1 MITRGNGNRVGSI
14 KMVSENRHWFSVNC
28 LGGPRGMEQN
38 TRRKKKE
45 IDKEFIDNLLKS
57 YSERLV
63 KAHEE
68 IERLKHENAIL
79 KERVTILVGKK
90 PS

>member
-1 MITRGNGNRVGSI
+1 MGS
-14 KMVSENRHWFSVNC
+14 KTSSRME
-28 LGGPRGMEQN
+28 GPRGMEQN
-38 TRRKKKE
+38 TQGKKE
-45 IDKEFIDNLLKS
+45 GIDKEFIENLLKS

-79 KERVTILVGKK
+79 KERIAILVSKK
-90 PS
+90 QS

>member
-1 MITRGNGNRVGSI
+1 
-14 KMVSENRHWFSVNC
+14 
-28 LGGPRGMEQN
+28 MEQN
-38 TRRKKKE
+38 NLVKKE
-45 IDKEFIDNLLKS
+45 KIDKEFIENLLKS

-79 KERVTILVGKK
+79 KERIAILVDKK
-90 PS
+90 QS

>member
-1 MITRGNGNRVGSI
+1 
-14 KMVSENRHWFSVNC
+14 
-28 LGGPRGMEQN
+28 MEQN
-38 TRRKKKE
+38 TQGKKEE
-45 IDKEFIDNLLKS
+45 IDKEFIENLLKS

-79 KERVTILVGKK
+79 KERIAILVVKK
-90 PS
+90 QS

>member
-1 MITRGNGNRVGSI
+1 
-14 KMVSENRHWFSVNC
+14 MVSKTSSHM
-28 LGGPRGMEQN
+28 GGPRGMEQN
-38 TRRKKKE
+38 TRGKKEE
-45 IDKEFIDNLLKS
+45 IDKEFIENLLKS

-79 KERVTILVGKK
+79 KERIAILVSKK
-90 PS
+90 QSQ

>member
-1 MITRGNGNRVGSI
+1 
-14 KMVSENRHWFSVNC
+14 
-28 LGGPRGMEQN
+28 MEQN
-38 TRRKKKE
+38 TRGKKEE
-45 IDKEFIDNLLKS
+45 IDKEFIENLLKS

-79 KERVTILVGKK
+79 KERIAILVVKK
-90 PS
+90 QS

>member
-1 MITRGNGNRVGSI
+1 MGS
-14 KMVSENRHWFSVNC
+14 KTSSHM
-28 LGGPRGMEQN
+28 GGPRGMEQN
-38 TRRKKKE
+38 TRGKKEE
-45 IDKEFIDNLLKS
+45 IDKEFIENLLKS

-79 KERVTILVGKK
+79 KERIAILVSKK
-90 PS
+90 QSQ

>member
-1 MITRGNGNRVGSI
+1 
-14 KMVSENRHWFSVNC
+14 MVSKTSSRM
-28 LGGPRGMEQN
+28 GGPRGMEKN
-38 TRRKKKE
+38 TQGKKEE
-45 IDKEFIDNLLKS
+45 IDKEFIENLLKS

-79 KERVTILVGKK
+79 KERIAIRASKK
-90 PS
+90 QS

>member
-1 MITRGNGNRVGSI
+1 MITRGNGNGVGSI
-14 KMVSENRHWFSVNC
+14 KMVSDNRHWFSVNR

-38 TRRKKKE
+38 TQGKKEE
-45 IDKEFIDNLLKS
+45 IDKEFIENLLKS